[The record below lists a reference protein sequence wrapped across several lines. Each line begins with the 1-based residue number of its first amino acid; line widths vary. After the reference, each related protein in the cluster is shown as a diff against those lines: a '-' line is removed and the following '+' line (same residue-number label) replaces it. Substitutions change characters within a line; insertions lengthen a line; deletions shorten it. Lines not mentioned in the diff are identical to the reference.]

1 MLRNEGRKGEPRV
14 ASSEE
19 KRHTQSLKRHE
30 RNQSAKSRLKTL
42 IKKVEAAAASNDAT
56 TAEAQLRLAASA
68 LQKAGKKNLLHPNT
82 AARRVG
88 RLSHLIHRSKSTAT
102 SA

>member
-1 MLRNEGRKGEPRV
+1 V

-19 KRHTQSLKRHE
+19 KRYTQSLKRHD
-30 RNQSAKSRLKTL
+30 RNQSAKTRLKTL

-56 TAEAQLRLAASA
+56 TAEAQLRAATSA
-68 LQKAGKKNLLHPNT
+68 LQKAGRKNVLHPNT

-88 RLSHLIHRSKSTAT
+88 RLSRLIRRSKSAAT